1 MKELNEDNY
10 KDFIKNAG
18 KFVLIDFWAPWCGP
32 CRMLTPLLEELST
45 DPEISSKIEF
55 ASINID
61 NNQNIASEF
70 MISSI
75 PTIML
80 FSAELKS
87 IWKQIGYSGKSDIKN
102 ALLSAVANV
111 AVANVNENKNSLNNV
126 SLSQNKENKEENTLS
141 NKIYVYSTPNCPYC
155 QMAKDFLL
163 ENKVEFKDIDV
174 SKNRQGALDMI
185 QKSGQTGVPVID
197 IDGNIVIGYD
207 LPRIRKYLGINQ

>member
-10 KDFIKNAG
+10 KDFIKNSE

-45 DPEISSKIEF
+45 DPDVSSKVEF

-61 NNQNIASEF
+61 NNQSIASEF
-70 MISSI
+70 MINSI

-80 FSAELKS
+80 FSNELKS
-87 IWKQIGYSGKSDIKN
+87 VWKQIGYSGKSDIKN
-102 ALLSAVANV
+102 ALLSAVTSA
-111 AVANVNENKNSLNNV
+111 NENKNSSDNISLN
-126 SLSQNKENKEENTLS
+126 QNKKSTDKDSLNK
-141 NKIYVYSTPNCPYC
+141 KIYVYSTPNCPYC

-163 ENKVEFKDIDV
+163 ENKIDFEDVDV